1 MLKTR
6 NLFILTSRQ
15 VGTNTDF
22 NAKIK
27 VAISYIKG
35 KTGKHLKLKT

>member
-1 MLKTR
+1 MLKTI
-6 NLFILTSRQ
+6 NLFILTSQQ

-35 KTGKHLKLKT
+35 KTGNHLKLKT